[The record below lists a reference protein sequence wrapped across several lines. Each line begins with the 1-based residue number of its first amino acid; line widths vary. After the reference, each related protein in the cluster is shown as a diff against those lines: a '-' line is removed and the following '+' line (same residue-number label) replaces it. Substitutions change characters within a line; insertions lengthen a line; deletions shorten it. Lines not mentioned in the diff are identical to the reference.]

1 MIFTVI
7 KTSNGKYRDEVEINT
22 LEELIDWINKQE
34 HECIVDDSFIEIYD
48 DYRE

>member
-7 KTSNGKYRDEVEINT
+7 KTSDGKYRDEVEINT
-22 LEELIDWINKQE
+22 LEELIEWINKQE
-34 HECIVDDSFIEIYD
+34 HECIRSARLLEIYD